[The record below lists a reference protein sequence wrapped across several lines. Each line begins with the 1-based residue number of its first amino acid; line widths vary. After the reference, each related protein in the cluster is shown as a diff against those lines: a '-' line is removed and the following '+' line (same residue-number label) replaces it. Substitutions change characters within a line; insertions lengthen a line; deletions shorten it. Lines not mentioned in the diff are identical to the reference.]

1 MRNDMKWLHV
11 QVLSSFVCITITAS
25 SQAEALSSAEEKTI
39 QENLIQTAQE
49 PGAVVFTPPT
59 GWALAK
65 ADSLPPNVKAM
76 VIGKG
81 EHEFPPSINL
91 GTENYQ
97 GTLKQY
103 LKQVKTI
110 NASQGHEWK
119 DLGTILTDAGE
130 ASYSQAIMN
139 TQWGRVKMMHVIL
152 LKKGVI
158 YILTAAA
165 LLEEFPKFYKDFF
178 NSLRSLRVN
187 PDLDEM
193 TQKSEE
199 SA

>member
-1 MRNDMKWLHV
+1 
-11 QVLSSFVCITITAS
+11 
-25 SQAEALSSAEEKTI
+25 
-39 QENLIQTAQE
+39 
-49 PGAVVFTPPT
+49 
-59 GWALAK
+59 
-65 ADSLPPNVKAM
+65 
-76 VIGKG
+76 
-81 EHEFPPSINL
+81 
-91 GTENYQ
+91 
-97 GTLKQY
+97 
-103 LKQVKTI
+103 
-110 NASQGHEWK
+110 
-119 DLGTILTDAGE
+119 
-130 ASYSQAIMN
+130 MN